1 MTPKFKIIV
10 KKDCYFCDILIK
22 WLNEHGVEYKALNYL
37 DPKDFND
44 PLMKNPTFNSLYC
57 DMSACVE
64 SIPIVVKNEK
74 EFFYGELWNL
84 VNNEINEDHA
94 KEIFELK

>member
-1 MTPKFKIIV
+1 MTQFKIVI
-10 KKDCYFCDILIK
+10 KKSCFFCEKLLT
-22 WLNEHGVEYKALNYL
+22 WLEDKNIGYKVLDYQ

-64 SIPIVVKNEK
+64 SLPLIVKNDK
-74 EFFYGELWNL
+74 EFYYSEIWDL
-84 VNNEINEDHA
+84 VNNTIVEEKA
-94 KEIFELK
+94 EEIFEV

>member
-1 MTPKFKIIV
+1 MANYKIVIKKSCFFCEKLLDWLNDKDIKFKV
-10 KKDCYFCDILIK
+10 LDYQ
-22 WLNEHGVEYKALNYL
+22 

-64 SIPIVVKNEK
+64 SLPLIVKDDK
-74 EFFYGELWNL
+74 EFFYGEVWDL
-84 VNNEINEDHA
+84 VNNEINEQKA
-94 KEIFELK
+94 REIFEI

>member
-1 MTPKFKIIV
+1 MAKYKIVI
-10 KKDCYFCDILIK
+10 KKSCFFCDKLIE
-22 WLNEHGVEYKALNYL
+22 WLKGKNVEFKVLDYQ

-64 SIPIVVKNEK
+64 SLPLIVKDDK
-74 EFFYGELWNL
+74 QFFYSEIWDL
-84 VNNEINEDHA
+84 VNNTINETRA
-94 KEIFELK
+94 RQIFEI